1 MYAVTAMHRASW
13 PCIFGLDPTGEKVRY
28 MLYMTW
34 VCVGVWVCVCDCLFE
49 RKCVRER
56 VGGYACETIGLRY
69 VRT

>member
-34 VCVGVWVCVCDCLFE
+34 VCVGVCVTAFL
-49 RKCVRER
+49 KGNV
-56 VGGYACETIGLRY
+56 
-69 VRT
+69 